1 MARTLMQKFPN
12 IAYLAKRAKH
22 QIPHFAWEY
31 LDSGTGFEDA
41 LPRNTDDFSKI
52 LILPEFMKG
61 NFEPRLEKE
70 LFGIRYS
77 APFGVAPVGL
87 TGLIWPESECILA
100 KTAAKYRIPYALST
114 VATQTPETIGRLAN
128 GMGWFQLYPP
138 CDPAI
143 RKDLLKRAH
152 DSGFTTLLITVDTPV
167 SSRRER
173 QAHAEVAIPP
183 VITPLMVYRSVIRP
197 AWAFRTWRLGEPRF
211 KTMEKYANTNNLRE
225 VAEFISKNLGE
236 VLTWDY
242 IQETR
247 QEWPGRFVLKG
258 ILHPKDA
265 VRGVAEGVDGLVVSN
280 HGARQFD
287 AAPSSIAMLPE
298 IVEAV
303 AGKATVILDSG
314 VRSGLD
320 VLKALALGADFVL
333 LGRAFMFGVAALG
346 TKGGDHVFQI
356 LEDEMINNMK
366 QIGCASLEDLSNL
379 TVRSNLQ
386 TSIQ

>member
-1 MARTLMQKFPN
+1 MPRTLMQKFPN
-12 IAYLAKRAKH
+12 ISYLARRA
-22 QIPHFAWEY
+22 QRRIPHFAWEY
-31 LDSGTGFEDA
+31 LDSGTGFEEA
-41 LPRNTDDFSKI
+41 IPRNRDDFSKI
-52 LILPEFMKG
+52 MILPEFMKG
-61 NFEPRLEKE
+61 DFQPRIEKE
-70 LFGIRYS
+70 LFGIPYS

-114 VATQTPETIGRLAN
+114 VATQTPETIGGLAN

-138 CDPAI
+138 SDPAI

-152 DSGFTTLLITVDTPV
+152 DSGFTTLLVTVDTPV

-183 VITPLMVYRSVIRP
+183 VITPLMVYRSLVRP
-197 AWAFRTWRLGEPRF
+197 AWALKTLRLGEPRF
-211 KTMEKYANTNNLRE
+211 KTMEKYANTKNLRK
-225 VAEFISKNLGE
+225 VAEFIGKNLGE
-236 VLTWDY
+236 VLSWDY
-242 IQETR
+242 IKETR
-247 QEWPGRFVLKG
+247 QEWPGKFVLKG
-258 ILHPKDA
+258 ILHPQDA
-265 VRGVAEGVDGLVVSN
+265 LRSIAEGVDGIVVSN

-287 AAPSSIAMLPE
+287 GTPSTIAMLPE

-303 AGKATVILDSG
+303 AGQATIILDSG

-320 VLKALALGADFVL
+320 VIKALALGADFVM

-346 TKGGDHVFQI
+346 AKGGDHVFQI

-366 QIGCASLEDLSNL
+366 QMGCASLEDLSKL
-379 TVRSNLQ
+379 TLRS
-386 TSIQ
+386 